1 MFGSSP
7 NHPISFRVK
16 QAISFKKLWSIKDSQ
31 NSEKG
36 QAVIEYMLVL
46 IITITML
53 YSLKG
58 VFKSLDDFMYS
69 YMGAYVSCLMEYGEL
84 PARGVEAAELKQ
96 NQGGGSSGGKVCNS
110 KFDGFTLADGI
121 REKGTSASGPQFG
134 GSKKFTDSKAKTNAA
149 GEKSAGQNTTANA
162 DSADSDSN
170 NGKSSSRYAN
180 GRIKRSTNS
189 PGTGTADN
197 GSVTTDDKTRV
208 LEDEELAGPNSRGLG
223 GTRSTNIVYER
234 RRYKAITGKL
244 AEDINKKLKPARAP
258 TSRTLQTIDD
268 GNYRIGPRKSVFV
281 PPEIKAAN
289 NTEDDTDGFQFGK
302 FIKWLMIAGMAITLF
317 IFFGSQIMSFMNS
330 QEK

>member
-1 MFGSSP
+1 MGSTN
-7 NHPISFRVK
+7 NHPIRFRVK
-16 QAISFKKLWSIKDSQ
+16 QAISFKKLQSFNNSQ

-96 NQGGGSSGGKVCNS
+96 NQGGGNSGGKVCNS

-121 REKGTSASGPQFG
+121 REKGTG
-134 GSKKFTDSKAKTNAA
+134 GSSSSGSSSNKKGSQSATTAA
-149 GEKSAGQNTTANA
+149 GEKAASQTSSANSNST
-162 DSADSDSN
+162 DSDSGSRGN
-170 NGKSSSRYAN
+170 SSSRYAN

-197 GSVTTDDKTRV
+197 GSATTDDKTRV
-208 LEDEELAGPNSRGLG
+208 LEDEQVAGPTSRGSG
-223 GTRSTNIVYER
+223 GIRSTNIVYER
-234 RRYKAITGKL
+234 KRYKAITGKL

-258 TSRTLQTIDD
+258 TSRTLQNIDD
-268 GNYRIGPRKSVFV
+268 DGYRIGPRKSVFV
-281 PPEIKAAN
+281 PPEIKAVNDA
-289 NTEDDTDGFQFGK
+289 EDDTGGFQFGN

>member
-1 MFGSSP
+1 M
-7 NHPISFRVK
+7 K
-16 QAISFKKLWSIKDSQ
+16 QAISFEKLRSFHDSR
-31 NSEKG
+31 NGEKG

-84 PARGVEAAELKQ
+84 PARGVETAELKQ

-110 KFDGFTLADGI
+110 KFAGFTLADGI
-121 REKGTSASGPQFG
+121 RENSSGGSAST
-134 GSKKFTDSKAKTNAA
+134 GSSKNKKGSQSAA
-149 GEKSAGQNTTANA
+149 ATAAAEKSASQNT
-162 DSADSDSN
+162 SAKSSNSTDSDSDLDSSSG
-170 NGKSSSRYAN
+170 GKSSSRYAN

-197 GSVTTDDKTRV
+197 GSASADDKTRV
-208 LEDEELAGPNSRGLG
+208 LEDDELAGPNGRGSNRQ
-223 GTRSTNIVYER
+223 RSTNIVYER
-234 RRYKAITGKL
+234 QRYKAITGKL
-244 AEDINKKLKPARAP
+244 AEDINKKSKPLRAP
-258 TSRTLQTIDD
+258 TSRTLQNIDD
-268 GNYRIGPRKSVFV
+268 GSYRMGPRKSVFV
-281 PPEIKAAN
+281 PPEIKAAGEA
-289 NTEDDTDGFQFGK
+289 EDDAGGFQFGK
-302 FIKWLMIAGMAITLF
+302 YIKWLMIAGMAITLF